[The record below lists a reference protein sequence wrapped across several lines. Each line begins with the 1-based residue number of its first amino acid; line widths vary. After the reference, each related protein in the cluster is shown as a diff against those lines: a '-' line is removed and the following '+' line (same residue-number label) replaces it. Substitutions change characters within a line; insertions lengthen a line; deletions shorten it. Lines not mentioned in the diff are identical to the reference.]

1 VGVVEYATGGLREFP
16 RNHDH
21 RDERSAT
28 ASGGCV
34 HRTTPA
40 AGSTPDGGF
49 RHQGCLY
56 GSDAEF
62 LAIAVP
68 FAQDGLRRGEPVLVT
83 TTAANL
89 ELLDAAMG
97 ADADRIAIAES
108 AYIGRRPAKLA
119 GALRRY
125 WTRHRSTAPTGAV
138 RVLAEPPRA
147 GSPRDEAA
155 WQRAEAE
162 FNVSLA
168 GTRIWMICPYDTRTL
183 DAGAVEHA
191 RRTHPEYVVGGEVRP
206 SAEFTAPG
214 RAEGVPAP
222 PGAAADL
229 FRFEGDLVAVRRHVL
244 DRASALLR
252 SEDTATLFGVAV
264 GEAIAYLL
272 EHGIDRAAVW
282 VRPAAGR
289 VVCTLHSDRP
299 VDGPAFYGLRPAGT
313 GLWMTDRICEWLDV
327 SSDAAGCTIELA
339 MPAGDQETGRD
350 G

>member
-1 VGVVEYATGGLREFP
+1 M
-16 RNHDH
+16 
-21 RDERSAT
+21 
-28 ASGGCV
+28 

-40 AGSTPDGGF
+40 AGSAPDAGF
-49 RHQGCLY
+49 RHQGCVY

-62 LAIAVP
+62 LAMAVP

-89 ELLDAAMG
+89 ELLNAVLG
-97 ADADRIAIAES
+97 ADTDRIVFAES
-108 AYIGRRPAKLA
+108 TYIGRRPAKLA
-119 GALRRY
+119 NALRRY
-125 WTRHRSTAPTGAV
+125 WHRHRSTAPTGAV
-138 RVLAEPPRA
+138 RVLAEPARA
-147 GSPRDEAA
+147 DSPRDEAA

-168 GTRIWMICPYDTRTL
+168 GTHIWMICPYDTRTL
-183 DAGAVEHA
+183 DAGVVEQA
-191 RRTHPEYVVGGEVRP
+191 RRTHPECVVGGEVRP
-206 SAEFTAPG
+206 STEFTESGDAG
-214 RAEGVPAP
+214 GAGVSAP
-222 PGAAADL
+222 PGSAANL

-244 DRASALLR
+244 DKASALLG
-252 SEDTATLFGVAV
+252 SEDTTTLFGVAV

-313 GLWMTDRICEWLDV
+313 SLWMTDRICEWLDV

-339 MPAGDQETGRD
+339 MPAGS
-350 G
+350 

>member
-1 VGVVEYATGGLREFP
+1 MHG
-16 RNHDH
+16 
-21 RDERSAT
+21 
-28 ASGGCV
+28 
-34 HRTTPA
+34 TTP
-40 AGSTPDGGF
+40 GPRF
-49 RHQGCLY
+49 RHQWCLY

-62 LAIAVP
+62 LAMAVP

-89 ELLDAAMG
+89 ELLHAVMG
-97 ADADRIAIAES
+97 ADADRIAFAES

-119 GALRRY
+119 NALRRY
-125 WTRHRSTAPTGAV
+125 WHRHRSTAPTGAV
-138 RVLAEPPRA
+138 RVLAEPVRA
-147 GSPRDEAA
+147 GSPREEAA

-168 GTRIWMICPYDTRTL
+168 GTHIWLICPYDTRTL

-191 RRTHPEYVVGGEVRP
+191 RRTHPECVVGGEARP
-206 SAEFTAPG
+206 SAEFAPPG
-214 RAEGVPAP
+214 EAGGAGLPAP
-222 PGAAADL
+222 PGSAADF

-244 DRASALLR
+244 DKASALLR

-313 GLWMTDRICEWLDV
+313 SLWMTDRICEWLDV

-339 MPAGDQETGRD
+339 MPAGGQDSA
-350 G
+350 

>member
-1 VGVVEYATGGLREFP
+1 V
-16 RNHDH
+16 
-21 RDERSAT
+21 T
-28 ASGGCV
+28 ASGGFV
-34 HRTTPA
+34 RKTTPA
-40 AGSTPDGGF
+40 AGSAPGGAGEPGF

-62 LAIAVP
+62 LAMAVP
-68 FAQDGLRRGEPVLVT
+68 FARDGLRRGEPVLVT
-83 TTAANL
+83 TSAANL
-89 ELLDAAMG
+89 RMLYAVLG
-97 ADADRIAIAES
+97 ADADRIAVAES
-108 AYIGRRPAKLA
+108 GYIGRRPAKLA
-119 GALRRY
+119 DALRRY
-125 WTRHRSTAPTGAV
+125 WHRHRSTAPTGAV
-138 RVLAEPPRA
+138 RVLAEPARA

-162 FNVSLA
+162 FDVSLA

-183 DAGAVEHA
+183 DAGAVEQA
-191 RRTHPEYVVGGEVRP
+191 RRTHPGYVVGGDVRP
-206 SAEFTAPG
+206 YAEIATPG
-214 RAEGVPAP
+214 ED
-222 PGAAADL
+222 GAAGTAADL

-244 DRASALLR
+244 DKASALLR
-252 SEDTATLFGVAV
+252 SEDTTTLFGVAV

-339 MPAGDQETGRD
+339 MPAGD
-350 G
+350 

>member
-1 VGVVEYATGGLREFP
+1 MQ
-16 RNHDH
+16 
-21 RDERSAT
+21 
-28 ASGGCV
+28 

-40 AGSTPDGGF
+40 AGSAPGRAPEAGF

-62 LAIAVP
+62 LAMAVP

-97 ADADRIAIAES
+97 ADADRIAVAES
-108 AYIGRRPAKLA
+108 AYIGRRPGKLA
-119 GALRRY
+119 GALHRY
-125 WTRHRSTAPTGAV
+125 WNRHRSTAPTGAV
-138 RVLAEPPRA
+138 RVLVEPARA

-162 FNVSLA
+162 FNVSLV

-183 DAGAVEHA
+183 DPGAVEHA
-191 RRTHPEYVVGGEVRP
+191 RRAHPEYAVDGEFRL
-206 SAEFTAPG
+206 SAEFAAPG
-214 RAEGVPAP
+214 EAESPGVAAP
-222 PGAAADL
+222 PGSAGDL

-252 SEDTATLFGVAV
+252 SENTVTLFGVAV

-339 MPAGDQETGRD
+339 MPAGGQD
-350 G
+350 GA

>member
-1 VGVVEYATGGLREFP
+1 M
-16 RNHDH
+16 
-21 RDERSAT
+21 
-28 ASGGCV
+28 

-40 AGSTPDGGF
+40 AGSAPGGAPEAGF

-62 LAIAVP
+62 LAMAVP
-68 FAQDGLRRGEPVLVT
+68 FARDGLRRGEPVLVT

-89 ELLDAAMG
+89 ELLDAVLG
-97 ADADRIAIAES
+97 ADTDRIAFAES
-108 AYIGRRPAKLA
+108 VYIGRRPAKLA
-119 GALRRY
+119 DALRRY
-125 WTRHRSTAPTGAV
+125 WHRHRSTAPTGAV
-138 RVLAEPPRA
+138 RVLAEPARA
-147 GSPRDEAA
+147 GNPRDEAA
-155 WQRAEAE
+155 WRRAEAE

-168 GTRIWMICPYDTRTL
+168 ATRIWMICPYDTRTL
-183 DAGAVEHA
+183 DAGVVEDA
-191 RRTHPEYVVGGEVRP
+191 RRTHPECVVGGEVRP

-214 RAEGVPAP
+214 EAGESGAPAP
-222 PGAAADL
+222 PGATADL
-229 FRFEGDLVAVRRHVL
+229 FHFEGDLVAVRRHVL

-252 SEDTATLFGVAV
+252 SENTATLFGVAV

-299 VDGPAFYGLRPAGT
+299 ADGPAFYGLRPAGT

-339 MPAGDQETGRD
+339 MPAGDQD
-350 G
+350 GGHGG

>member
-1 VGVVEYATGGLREFP
+1 M
-16 RNHDH
+16 
-21 RDERSAT
+21 
-28 ASGGCV
+28 

-40 AGSTPDGGF
+40 AGSAPEGAPEAGF

-62 LAIAVP
+62 LAMAVP
-68 FAQDGLRRGEPVLVT
+68 FAQEGLRRGEPVLVT

-89 ELLDAAMG
+89 GLLQAAVG
-97 ADADRIAIAES
+97 ADTDRIAFAES

-119 GALRRY
+119 DALHRY
-125 WTRHRSTAPTGAV
+125 WNRHRATAPTGAV
-138 RVLAEPPRA
+138 RVLAEPARA
-147 GSPRDEAA
+147 GSPGEEAA

-168 GTRIWMICPYDTRTL
+168 GTHIWMICPYDTRTL

-191 RRTHPEYVVGGEVRP
+191 RRAHPECVVDGEVRP
-206 SAEFTAPG
+206 SGEFTAP
-214 RAEGVPAP
+214 AEAGGSGEPAP
-222 PGAAADL
+222 PGSAADL

-244 DRASALLR
+244 ERASALLR
-252 SEDTATLFGVAV
+252 SENTVTLFGVAV

-299 VDGPAFYGLRPAGT
+299 VDGPAFYGLRPAGA
-313 GLWMTDRICEWLDV
+313 GLWMSDRICEWLDV

-339 MPAGDQETGRD
+339 MTAGNPD
-350 G
+350 GA